1 MFVEVKAPNRI
12 DLAGGTTDLYPVY
25 LFMDGGFTVNASI
38 SVMSKVALRLLD
50 DPVIIIESTD
60 LGSSAVLQLNQD
72 LDTQGP
78 LALIIKALK
87 AFPPECGLHITTE
100 NEAPPG
106 SGLGASSALIVSLVL
121 GLAKIKQYSWSNTQ
135 IIHYAAD
142 VETSLIGVPA
152 GKQDHIA
159 ALYGGV
165 SFLNFGYTGFIHSKC
180 NRPEHAK
187 KALEEMIILSYT
199 GEGRFSGMNNW
210 DITRSVIEKTG
221 DIKAKLLEIREVAKR
236 LARAVDAGAW
246 IEVAGLIDQEWKIRR
261 SLAPGVST
269 PVVDAIMNA
278 AKTSGALASK
288 ICGAGG
294 GGCMITMVEPQD
306 RSRIEAAISEAG
318 GTVIPFSI
326 VEAGATVTVSE

>member
-1 MFVEVKAPNRI
+1 MIVEVTAPNRI

-38 SVMSKVALRLLD
+38 SVRSKAILRVLD
-50 DPVIIIESTD
+50 EPVIRISSLD
-60 LGSSAVLQLNQD
+60 LGSSIVLGLHDEPCQHE
-72 LDTQGP
+72 P
-78 LALIIKALK
+78 LGLVLKALK
-87 AFPPECGLHITTE
+87 AFPSGCGLEIVTE

-106 SGLGASSALIVSLVL
+106 SGLGASSALLVSIII
-121 GLAKIKQYSWSNTQ
+121 GLSKIRGETWSERQ

-165 SFLNFGYTGFIHSKC
+165 SFIGFGYTGFQRRKC
-180 NRPEHAK
+180 QRPK
-187 KALEEMIILSYT
+187 IVNKALEEMIVLAYT

-210 DITRSVIEKTG
+210 DITRSVIEKSG
-221 DIKAKLLEIREVAKR
+221 SVRSKLVDIRDVAIRLSKSI
-236 LARAVDAGAW
+236 DAEDW
-246 IEVAGLIDQEWKIRR
+246 DEMAGLVDCEWALRR

-269 PVVDAIMNA
+269 PTIDSIFLA
-278 AKTSGALASK
+278 AKQSGAMASK

-294 GGCMITMVEPQD
+294 GGCMITLVKQKNRDRVEK
-306 RSRIEAAISEAG
+306 AIVEEG
-318 GTVIPFSI
+318 GSLIPFRI
-326 VEAGATVTVSE
+326 VESGASLTIKS